1 MHKHLDAERAGN
13 KNLEELMAQAR
24 EKEFQAQLDAQEQ
37 RSEGQLVRD
46 KLALNES
53 KMASMNRE
61 VISLRD
67 RVSQLDAELEVAKRH
82 LTNERYERERAVQE
96 LRRAGLPSPALSRY
110 GRSLS
115 PSSRPRST
123 SPSRGVSFADDYR

>member
-53 KMASMNRE
+53 KM
-61 VISLRD
+61 
-67 RVSQLDAELEVAKRH
+67 
-82 LTNERYERERAVQE
+82 
-96 LRRAGLPSPALSRY
+96 
-110 GRSLS
+110 
-115 PSSRPRST
+115 
-123 SPSRGVSFADDYR
+123 